1 MHDAHSPFTHHDDAT
16 EFASPED
23 LQRAVVVTLHVRG
36 RGRAKGVELRSAR
49 SGRALFA
56 CQVGDSRGVEL
67 AVLCAERYCVD
78 RGWVLVT
85 PAANDNTRA
94 AG

>member
-1 MHDAHSPFTHHDDAT
+1 MHDAHSPFAQTETAEPAT
-16 EFASPED
+16 PDE
-23 LQRAVVVTLHVRG
+23 LQRAVVVTLHVRD

-49 SGRALFA
+49 SGRALFS
-56 CQVGDSRGVEL
+56 CQVGDLRGVEL

-85 PAANDNTRA
+85 PPANDNTRA